1 MRSSSTTALIVSGL
15 LALGLSACGSGS
27 DDDTSTNATST
38 PAATSTPKAA
48 DTETEAASN
57 GRLTPP
63 DTKLGFGE
71 TATVGWV
78 PPSTYDAAGGQKG
91 YKLEITVD
99 GIEKGTID
107 DFKNVNL
114 ETEQKDATPYYVK
127 VTIKTL
133 EDEKLDTDDPDISLK
148 AIDDRGQEQGS
159 VTFFGEFERCRDGS
173 VPKPFTAG
181 KSYESCLTYLVPGG
195 GSIESVEWNNGPS
208 EPEQV
213 TEYFSNPV
221 VWSGS

>member
-1 MRSSSTTALIVSGL
+1 MKTSGTTALIVSGM

-27 DDDTSTNATST
+27 DDSGSTNASST
-38 PAATSTPKAA
+38 PAATSTPKPA
-48 DTETEAASN
+48 DTEAAASSA
-57 GRLTPP
+57 LTPP

-78 PPSTYDAAGGQKG
+78 PPSTYSPAGGQKG
-91 YKLEITVD
+91 YKLQITVD

-107 DFKNVNL
+107 DFDNVNL

-133 EDEKLDTDDPDISLK
+133 EDTKLDADDPDISLK
-148 AIDDRGQEQGS
+148 AIDDRGQEQGG
-159 VTFFGEFERCRDGS
+159 VTFFGDFERCRDGS

-195 GSIESVEWNNGPS
+195 GSIESVAWNNGPS
-208 EPEQV
+208 KPDKV